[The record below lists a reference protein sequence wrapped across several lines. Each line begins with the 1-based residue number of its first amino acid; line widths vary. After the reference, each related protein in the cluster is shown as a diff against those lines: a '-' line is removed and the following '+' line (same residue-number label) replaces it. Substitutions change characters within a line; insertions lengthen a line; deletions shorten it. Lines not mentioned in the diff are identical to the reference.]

1 MTLTKNDLKQIEHI
15 VENKVEEILDEKLD
29 SKLTQLK
36 SDLFDKIDPI
46 LGEVTTARDE
56 RTLMENRIEILEE
69 KINITPS
76 V

>member
-29 SKLTQLK
+29 CKLTQLK